1 MSLGSKLVVQRNHH
15 HVLHRGW
22 SDGRVGVGAA
32 GGSYLCCCLCRRGSS
47 CCDQKIKKEQE
58 ETKGLRS
65 GVQRTKN
72 EAAGNVVVF
81 VGFRVEF

>member
-1 MSLGSKLVVQRNHH
+1 VSLGSKLVVQRNHH

-22 SDGRVGVGAA
+22 SDVRVGVGAA
-32 GGSYLCCCLCRRGSS
+32 GGAYLCCRLCRRGSS
-47 CCDQKIKKEQE
+47 CCDEEIKKEQE
-58 ETKGLRS
+58 ETKGIGS
-65 GVQRTKN
+65 WVQRTKN